1 MECPYCGIELEYE
14 DYFGRYLGNDNWDK
28 KGEIY
33 KCPNEECESEIFGN
47 FFYIWMSDNNN
58 RLYEGYPC

>member
-1 MECPYCGIELEYE
+1 MECPYCSKELEYH

-33 KCPNEECESEIFGN
+33 KCSNEECESEMFN
-47 FFYIWMSDNNN
+47 YYFYTEINNEN
-58 RLYEGYPC
+58 LRDGYPC